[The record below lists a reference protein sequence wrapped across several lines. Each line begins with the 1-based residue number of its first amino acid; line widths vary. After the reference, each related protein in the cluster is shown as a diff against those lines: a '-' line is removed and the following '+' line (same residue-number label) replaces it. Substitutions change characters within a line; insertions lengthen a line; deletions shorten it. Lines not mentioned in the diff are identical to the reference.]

1 MAGRVIGILG
11 SPLTEGNTAQ
21 LLDRALDGAK
31 DAGCTVEKI
40 VVTNLCFEACQ
51 EMFFCRDHET
61 CTMDD
66 DMQQLYPKVRD
77 ADSIILAT
85 PIMFMGIPG
94 KLKSFIDRC
103 QVFFMAKYLRKESLV
118 PPEKRAVRKG
128 LFICI
133 SGMKVP
139 EVFVGA
145 KLTVKAFFDI
155 IDCQYGDEL
164 LVSDMDTIGDI
175 TQQPGLMDAA
185 YDKGFA
191 LGKTLNP

>member
-21 LLDRALDGAK
+21 LLDRALEGAK

-40 VVTNLCFEACQ
+40 VVTNLSFEACQ

-118 PPEKRAVRKG
+118 PAEKRAVRKG

-155 IDCQYGDEL
+155 IDCTNGDEL
-164 LVSDMDTIGDI
+164 LISDMDTIGDI

-185 YDKGFA
+185 YDKGFT